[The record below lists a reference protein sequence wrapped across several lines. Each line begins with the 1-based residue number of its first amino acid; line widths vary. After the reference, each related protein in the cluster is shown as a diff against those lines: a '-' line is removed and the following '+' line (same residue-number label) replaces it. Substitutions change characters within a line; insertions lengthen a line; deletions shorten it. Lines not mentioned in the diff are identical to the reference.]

1 MKTNYTITLSKQQTQ
16 ALAAWFESKEAAG
29 QWTAYSVP
37 YARFAYKGDQVNVVA
52 YSSQKL
58 VVAGKQTASF
68 VQNVLEPEV
77 TGEARLGYDAV
88 HHPERFEL
96 HAGCD
101 ESGKGDLFGP
111 LVTACV
117 IADGPMVRK
126 WMDAGICDSK
136 RLSDRSIL
144 KLDQLIRETE
154 GVVVTS
160 AFARM
165 AKYNQL
171 YDKFGRNVNRLLA
184 WYHGRSLNQALDQRS
199 APWGLLDQFSRQK
212 LVDVYVKERT
222 DFRLE
227 SRTKAESDP
236 VVAAASIVARAIY
249 VREMGRLS
257 QAFGQELKKGASAA
271 VRSQAQAIFSE
282 RGVEGLEHSAKMHFR
297 TAYEAQGLEPPLK
310 KYVYK
315 RST

>member
-1 MKTNYTITLSKQQTQ
+1 MKTNYTITLSDQQIKI
-16 ALAAWFESKEAAG
+16 LAAWFECREPTG

-37 YARFAYKGDQVNVVA
+37 YARFAYKGEGVNVVV

-58 VVAGKQTASF
+58 VVAGKETAAF

-77 TGEARLGYDAV
+77 TGEARLGYDTV
-88 HHPERFEL
+88 HHPEWFEL

-117 IADGPMVRK
+117 IADGPMVRQ

-144 KLDQLIRETE
+144 KLDQLIRQTE

-171 YDKFGRNVNRLLA
+171 YEKFGRNVNRLLA
-184 WYHGRSLNQALDQRS
+184 WYHGRSLNQALDQRP

-212 LVDVYVKERT
+212 LVDAYVKERT

-249 VREMGRLS
+249 VREMSRLS
-257 QAFGQELKKGASAA
+257 EAFGQDLKKGPVPPCGHKHRLFFLSA
-271 VRSQAQAIFSE
+271 VQKDWKIVQKCIFGRHTKL
-282 RGVEGLEHSAKMHFR
+282 RG
-297 TAYEAQGLEPPLK
+297 
-310 KYVYK
+310 
-315 RST
+315 

>member
-1 MKTNYTITLSKQQTQ
+1 MKTNYTITLSDQQIKT
-16 ALAAWFESKEAAG
+16 LAAWFERKEPIG
-29 QWTAYSVP
+29 QWMAYSVP
-37 YARFAYKGDQVNVVA
+37 YARFAYKGEGVNVVL

-58 VVAGKQTASF
+58 VVAGKETAAF
-68 VQNVLEPEV
+68 VQDVLEPEV

-88 HHPERFEL
+88 HHPEWFEL

-117 IADGPMVRK
+117 IADGPMVRQ

-144 KLDQLIRETE
+144 KLDQLIRQTE

-171 YDKFGRNVNRLLA
+171 YEKFGRNVNRLLA
-184 WYHGRSLNQALDQRS
+184 WYHGRSLNQALDQRP

-212 LVDVYVKERT
+212 LVDAYVKERT

-249 VREMGRLS
+249 VREMSRLS
-257 QAFGQELKKGASAA
+257 EAFGQDLKKGASAA
-271 VRSQAQAIFSE
+271 VRAQAQAIFSE
-282 RGVEGLEHSAKMHFR
+282 RGAEGLENCAKMHFR
-297 TAYEAQGLEPPLK
+297 TAYEAQGLEAPAK
-310 KYVYK
+310 KYVYR
-315 RST
+315 RSS

>member
-1 MKTNYTITLSKQQTQ
+1 MKTNYTITLSDQQIK
-16 ALAAWFESKEAAG
+16 ALAAWFQAKHSTG

-37 YARFAYKGDQVNVVA
+37 YAVFAYKGDRVNVVA
-52 YSSQKL
+52 YNSRKL
-58 VVAGKQTASF
+58 VVAGKQTTSF
-68 VQNVLEPEV
+68 VQDVLETEI

-88 HHPERFEL
+88 HHPEWFEL

-117 IADGPMVRK
+117 IADGSMVRQ

-144 KLDQLIRETE
+144 KLDQLIRQTE
-154 GVVVTS
+154 GVVVSS

-171 YDKFGRNVNRLLA
+171 YKKFGRNVNHLLA
-184 WYHGRSLNQALDQRS
+184 WFHGRSLNQALDQRA

-222 DFRLE
+222 KFRLE

-236 VVAAASIVARAIY
+236 WWRQHRLWLAPSMC
-249 VREMGRLS
+249 VR
-257 QAFGQELKKGASAA
+257 
-271 VRSQAQAIFSE
+271 
-282 RGVEGLEHSAKMHFR
+282 
-297 TAYEAQGLEPPLK
+297 
-310 KYVYK
+310 
-315 RST
+315 